1 MTQRLTVPLT
11 IYRALMAHALRE
23 APWECCGLLGGV
35 GEEVRSCHPLTNR
48 ALTPQTRYFASPE
61 DLFPAMRLLREAG
74 ETLLAIYHS
83 HPDGVPFPSETDLEL
98 AFYPQTVYL
107 IMGPL
112 QAGSESL
119 STPPGVRGFLLG
131 RRDILEVEIVLGGQ
145 IEDRR
150 QILVDL
156 LPQFGSA
163 HPSEPDLEGVPG
175 SETACSVP
183 PVVPLDEGSEE
194 AQTVIATVDDL
205 PEEAAVEPAPA
216 VQEEVAPV
224 DDLPEEAAVEPALV
238 VPEEF
243 EPVDDLPEEAAV
255 EPAPVVPEEVAPVD
269 DLPEEAAVEP
279 ALVVQEEFEPVDDLP
294 EEAAVEP
301 APVVPEEVAPI
312 EDLPE
317 EAPVEPVPVVQEEVE
332 PVDDLPEG
340 TSEGASQVAQE
351 AVDSIEDLP
360 DEPSDG
366 APRELVVEEI
376 PPVAEPVPEAPS
388 RLADEEGEGGAG
400 APEEVGEGWA
410 SRITRK
416 IRSAIVRVA
425 RWAFSGRDRQ

>member
-163 HPSEPDLEGVPG
+163 HPSKPDLEGVPG

-205 PEEAAVEPAPA
+205 PEEVADQAAPVVPEEVEPFDDLPEEAAVEPAPV

-224 DDLPEEAAVEPALV
+224 DDLPEEAAVEPAPV
-238 VPEEF
+238 VQEEVAPI
-243 EPVDDLPEEAAV
+243 EDLPEEAAV
-255 EPAPVVPEEVAPVD
+255 EPAPVVPEEV
-269 DLPEEAAVEP
+269 
-279 ALVVQEEFEPVDDLP
+279 EPVDDLP
-294 EEAAVEP
+294 EEAAIEP
-301 APVVPEEVAPI
+301 APVA
-312 EDLPE
+312 
-317 EAPVEPVPVVQEEVE
+317 QEELM

-340 TSEGASQVAQE
+340 TSEEASQVAQE

-416 IRSAIVRVA
+416 IRSAIVRAA